1 MMPVYIALVVAL
13 VCFILYAL
21 DRRMKSEAI
30 DWMSA
35 SKLTL
40 LGGLLSG
47 GIAYTISTPEVV
59 TETVTAAA
67 AVVAPAAEAAQEMF
81 VGVPTF

>member
-47 GIAYTISTPEVV
+47 GIAYTVSSPEVV
-59 TETVTAAA
+59 TETVTAAVA
-67 AVVAPAAEAAQEMF
+67 AAAPAAEAAQEMF